1 MIKAK
6 LTAHYE
12 EPTVGWSAERIA
24 AIKFATHGKRMYD
37 DKNPSPQ
44 ALFAIHKKGLI
55 VEGELAEKA
64 IASGKAV
71 LIVEE
76 PPK

>member
-1 MIKAK
+1 MIRAK

-12 EPTVGWSAERIA
+12 EPTVGWSPERIA
-24 AIKFATHGKRMYD
+24 AIKFATHGPRMFD
-37 DKNPSPQ
+37 ENNPSPP

-64 IASGKAV
+64 IAAGKAV
-71 LIVEE
+71 LFVEE
-76 PPK
+76 PAE

>member
-1 MIKAK
+1 MIRAR

-12 EPTVGWSAERIA
+12 EPTVGWSPERIA
-24 AIKFATHGKRMYD
+24 AIKFATHGPRMFD
-37 DKNPSPQ
+37 ADFPSPG

-64 IASGKAV
+64 IAAGKAV
-71 LIVEE
+71 LIPEE
-76 PPK
+76 PVE